1 MANFENVPYKTS
13 HDIYD
18 AEIDSPQPLN
28 RKLFATIKDKQEDD
42 LLKDI
47 NEAEVMEELEKSEVR
62 ETTDK
67 DEEPLI
73 TQEPLP
79 EKPVIIQS
87 NEMLKFRKAHEDVKY
102 NILKYI
108 FDNNMIDKS
117 KRNRLHVG
125 RIIFNEIK
133 SKTYGLEL
141 FKRYSGSKHY
151 SQCKLFFSKL
161 GSEESKQD
169 PSFNFDKV
177 LTWIGQDCEY
187 KNILNEPFISYI
199 FYHAPYEYNE
209 VGLMSNKPHLYSRI
223 LQRQLN
229 KRNGFEHFQHI
240 FQFVKQKLTPYQIVL
255 HERRAANND
264 LAIYNPHLL
273 YFFSDSVNW
282 CTEVMQTEVILR
294 KLKNS
299 VAYIDN
305 GGAPLIVTKMLDS
318 CNDNAVIWKTMPY
331 RFWARNIKVLQMC
344 KKMCKKTK
352 TEILVPILIDLKS
365 IIAPHI
371 FELQFDTCG
380 FIPFGSNAQRK
391 LINPRIFNFFV
402 GFQGQT
408 YSKTVSA
415 ERKDLI
421 LKTHLEHAKL
431 ICGGNNMEDGVFDY
445 LQGWIAHL
453 IQNPG
458 DKARGGVCPVFRSGQ
473 GTGKSIFW
481 ENIGKYVIGSRY
493 YYNCN
498 DMAQILHNFNAI
510 LENVVFTILDE
521 VQNFGG
527 QRNSNDK
534 LKSFITQL
542 NITIEKKGIDA
553 MKSNNYTRFVMLTN
567 NEWTVKVEPT
577 DRRYFCVEPSHERI
591 GDRDYFNNFSTVCDN
606 YEAGKVIF
614 DYYKSY
620 NKPWDATKIPMTKFR
635 AELMSKSNP
644 ETELTDFLS
653 YVLENCDDI
662 YAKSGYKFG
671 RPFVIK
677 PNEILLHQAL
687 AYDLYGEWF
696 NLNKTHISKYYNIQK
711 FKKVLQEF
719 AQKHKFQV
727 QNHNWNKR
735 VLGIKSNLKTY
746 FFQKD
751 RLAKILN
758 CDYIKSSSS
767 CTLDPVCLIE
777 EDEDCTDTKNSTKE
791 VSLIPIQESERP
803 IKKVKFI

>member
-1 MANFENVPYKTS
+1 MDTFKNIPYRTS
-13 HDIYD
+13 NDIYD
-18 AEIDSPQPLN
+18 AEDFKIPGKMLIVDDDEEFGSPIPVK
-28 RKLFATIKDKQEDD
+28 RELFTKVDEESDMIEA
-42 LLKDI
+42 I
-47 NEAEVMEELEKSEVR
+47 NEAEIVEELAEPEQN
-62 ETTDK
+62 
-67 DEEPLI
+67 EEPLI
-73 TQEPLP
+73 AQNPLP
-79 EKPVIIQS
+79 DKPVIIQS
-87 NEMLKFRKAHEDVKY
+87 KEMQKFRKSHDDVKY

-108 FDNNMIDKS
+108 FENEMFDKS

-133 SKTYGLEL
+133 SKQYGLDL
-141 FKRYSGSKHY
+141 FQNYSGPKHR

-161 GSEESKQD
+161 SDKD
-169 PSFNFDKV
+169 YTCDASFNFDK
-177 LTWIGQDCEY
+177 LLLWITQDCKY

-199 FYHAPYEYNE
+199 FYNAPYEYDE
-209 VGLMSNKPHLYSRI
+209 VGLMSNKPNQYTRI
-223 LQRQLN
+223 LQRQLD
-229 KRNGFEHFQHI
+229 KRDGFEHFQHI

-255 HERRAANND
+255 HERRTANND
-264 LAIYNPHLL
+264 LPIYNPHLL

-282 CTEVMQTEVILR
+282 CTQVMQTDVIIQ

-305 GGAPLIVTKMLDS
+305 GGAPLIVSKMLDS
-318 CNDNAVIWKTMPY
+318 CNEHAVLWKTMPY
-331 RFWARNIKVLQMC
+331 RFWARNTKVLQMR
-344 KKMCKKTK
+344 KNKK
-352 TEILVPILIDLKS
+352 TEILEPTPVELKT
-365 IIAPHI
+365 IMEPHL
-371 FELQFDTCG
+371 FELQYDTTG

-391 LINPRIFNFFV
+391 LISPRIFNFFV

-408 YSKTVSA
+408 YKKTVA
-415 ERKDLI
+415 PDQRDLI

-431 ICGGNNMEDGVFDY
+431 ICGGDNMEPGVFDY

-453 IQNPG
+453 IQNPS

-542 NITIEKKGIDA
+542 NITIEKKGIDS

-591 GDRDYFNNFSTVCDN
+591 GDREYFNNFSAICDN

-635 AELMSKSNP
+635 AELMAKSNP
-644 ETELTDFLS
+644 DTQLDDFLS
-653 YVLENCDDI
+653 YVVENSEDI
-662 YAKSGYKFG
+662 YTQSSSYKFG
-671 RPFVIK
+671 VPFAIK
-677 PNEILLHQAL
+677 PCEILLHQRL
-687 AYDLYGEWF
+687 AYQLYKDWF
-696 NLNKTHISKYYNIQK
+696 EMNKTHISKYYDIRK
-711 FKKVLQEF
+711 FKKLLHSF
-719 AQKHKFQV
+719 AEKHKFKI
-727 QNHNWNKR
+727 QNHNWNNR
-735 VLGIKSNLKTY
+735 VLGTKSNMKTY
-746 FFQKD
+746 FFPKD
-751 RLAKILN
+751 RLAKVLN
-758 CDYIKSSSS
+758 CDYVKD
-767 CTLDPVCLIE
+767 TTPLDPVCLIQQ
-777 EDEDCTDTKNSTKE
+777 DEDNTNTTKTC
-791 VSLIPIQESERP
+791 LIPIPEESNP
-803 IKKVKFI
+803 PNKKVKFI